1 MSISQE
7 WTKVIRDARGVFL
20 AIRASLG
27 FTWVSKSRDKSMPRA
42 IRVATTRNTPIL
54 DRRVL
59 AEFERKKNLAL
70 LNNARTMVR

>member
-7 WTKVIRDARGVFL
+7 WMKVIRDARGVFL
-20 AIRASLG
+20 AIRTSLG
-27 FTWVSKSRDKSMPRA
+27 STWAGKIGNKPKPRG
-42 IRVATTRNTPIL
+42 IRIATTRNTIIP

-59 AEFERKKNLAL
+59 AELERKKNLAL